1 MRWSVKRLEGRDI
14 KVPETKQLNSEALF
28 GDAKEILILHLGECY
43 VLTITRQKKLLLT
56 KVNRELPI
64 QA

>member
-1 MRWSVKRLEGRDI
+1 M
-14 KVPETKQLNSEALF
+14 PEIKQLNTESLF

-56 KVNRELPI
+56 KVNRELHI
-64 QA
+64 